1 MMGNMGP
8 LYFVWLEKSLVF
20 ELVCLGFLGWGVS
33 GRGGVVIRGYKK
45 APLF

>member
-20 ELVCLGFLGWGVS
+20 ELVCLGFLGWG
-33 GRGGVVIRGYKK
+33 GGYDKG
-45 APLF
+45 L